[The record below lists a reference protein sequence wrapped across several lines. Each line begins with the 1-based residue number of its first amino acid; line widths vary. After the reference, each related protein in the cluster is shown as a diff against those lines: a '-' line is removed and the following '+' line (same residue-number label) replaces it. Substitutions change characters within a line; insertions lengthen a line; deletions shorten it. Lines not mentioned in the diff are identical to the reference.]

1 MLRDFRFALRSALRS
16 PAVTATVVLTLA
28 LGLGVSTTAF
38 SLVDAILL
46 RPLPVAHPERLVNAN
61 INDGFPIPE
70 TEYFRERSRSLS
82 GLIVYDWTRLST
94 VVQRRSGLA
103 TAQLLSG
110 DVFAILGVS
119 VLGRPLSREDDRP
132 GAAPVAVASCAYAMR
147 QFGGMT
153 TAIGQTVLLDGLSTT
168 IIGVM
173 PCDFPGLTAGEM
185 PADLWVP
192 LVWHSQFGLNDHTT
206 AMGILARLA
215 PGASA
220 AVAQRELTDLH
231 RTFTRDTL
239 GRVLVSDGA
248 QGLKSLARASATP
261 LRILAAA
268 AAAVLL
274 LVCANVM
281 NLLLTR
287 GTGRRQEIMIR
298 LAMGASRPQIVRQL
312 VVETLVYAL
321 AGGILAVFA
330 ADWLGPVL
338 ATRLAPGAGPLML
351 DLVPGGR
358 VLAFVAAA
366 VLATVLAAGVAPALR
381 AARLDNETRST
392 PRIGRSLGVIQVG
405 LSLVLLIVTFQLV
418 HGTASMALMDAGFD
432 QHHTLEFALYANTL
446 GYRGPSELAFYERVR
461 SKLGAIPGVVTATV
475 ARNHIAAINQTIC
488 LPSTDGGPVNVGLS
502 GIGTNYWA
510 ATGVPL
516 LRGRDFV
523 PGDGAV
529 TILSA
534 EAARVFFPNVDP
546 IGRTLR
552 VTDGGTLRVVGVAR
566 DVRAFG
572 ERPEEVGAPTCRVF
586 IPLEHAAQ
594 EDLGQAMFV
603 VRTAGDPADAL
614 ATVRDVVHAVDP
626 RATLV
631 SLETMSDATTEI
643 TAGQSALATS
653 AGVLAVLALAL
664 ACIGLY
670 GVVSY
675 MVARR
680 MTELGIRLALGASP
694 ARLFRAVLSDALRPV
709 LSGLVLGLAGAALA
723 LKLVGHSVIGL
734 DAPQPIAIAAAALTL
749 VVAALIAA
757 IPPARRAALADPV
770 QALRRD

>member
-1 MLRDFRFALRSALRS
+1 MLRDFRFALRSARRS
-16 PAVTATVVLTLA
+16 LLVSATVVLTLA

-46 RPLPVAHPERLVNAN
+46 RPLPVAHPERLVNATLD
-61 INDGFPIPE
+61 DGFPILE
-70 TEYFRERSRSLS
+70 TEYFRDRSRSLS
-82 GLIVYDWTRLST
+82 GIIAYDGTRLST
-94 VVQRRSGLA
+94 VVQRQPGVA
-103 TAQLLSG
+103 TAGLVSG
-110 DVFAILGVS
+110 DVFAILGVP
-119 VLGRPLSREDDRP
+119 VLGRPLRREDDRP
-132 GAAPVAVASCAYAMR
+132 GAVPVAVASCAYATR
-147 QFGGMT
+147 QFGSPT
-153 TAIGQTVLLDGLSTT
+153 AAIGQTVMLDALSTS

-185 PADLWVP
+185 PEDLWLP
-192 LVWHSQFGLNDHTT
+192 LVWHPQLGLNDHTT
-206 AMGILARLA
+206 VGILARLA
-215 PGASA
+215 PGANA

-239 GRVLVSDGA
+239 GRVLVSDGS
-248 QGLKSLARASATP
+248 QGLERLAHASATP
-261 LRILAAA
+261 LRVLAAA

-287 GTGRRQEIMIR
+287 GAGRRQEIMIR

-330 ADWLGPVL
+330 AYWLGPVL
-338 ATRLAPGAGPLML
+338 ATRLAPSQGPLML
-351 DLVPGGR
+351 DLVPRGR
-358 VLAFVAAA
+358 VLAFVAVA

-381 AARLDNETRST
+381 VARLENETRST
-392 PRIGRSLGVIQVG
+392 PRIGRSLAMIQVG
-405 LSLVLLIVTFQLV
+405 LSLVLLIVTGQL
-418 HGTASMALMDAGFD
+418 GRSAASMALLDTGFE
-432 QHHTLEFALYANTL
+432 QHRTLQFALYANTL
-446 GYRGPSELAFYERVR
+446 GYSGPSELAFYERVR
-461 SKLGAIPGVVTATV
+461 SKLGAIPGVVTATF
-475 ARNHIAAINQTIC
+475 ARDHITAINRTIC
-488 LPSTDGGPVNVGLS
+488 RPSTDGGPVDVGLS
-502 GIGTNYWA
+502 GIGADYWA
-510 ATGVPL
+510 ATGIPL

-523 PGDGAV
+523 PNDGAV

-534 EAARVFFPNVDP
+534 EAARVFFPGVDP

-552 VTDGGTLRVVGVAR
+552 VTDGGTLRVVGIAR

-586 IPLEHAAQ
+586 IPLEHAAKV
-594 EDLGQAMFV
+594 DMGQAMFI
-603 VRTAGDPADAL
+603 VRTAGAPAAL
-614 ATVRDVVHAVDP
+614 LAPVRDAVDAVDP
-626 RATLV
+626 RAALV
-631 SLETMSDATTEI
+631 RLETMTDATKGI

-653 AGVLAVLALAL
+653 AGVLAALALAL

-680 MTELGIRLALGASP
+680 MTEMGIRLALGASP
-694 ARLFRAVLSDALRPV
+694 ARLFRVVLGDAMRPV
-709 LSGLVLGLAGAALA
+709 LSGLALGLAGAALA

-734 DAPQPIAIAAAALTL
+734 DAPQPLAIIAATLTL

-757 IPPARRAALADPV
+757 TLPARRAARADPV